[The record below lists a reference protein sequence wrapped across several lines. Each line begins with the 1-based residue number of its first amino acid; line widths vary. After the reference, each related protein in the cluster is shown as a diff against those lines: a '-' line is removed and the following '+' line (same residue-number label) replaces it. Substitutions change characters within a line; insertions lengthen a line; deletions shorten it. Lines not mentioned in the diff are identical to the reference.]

1 MSSSNEPQETH
12 KSKFFF
18 ERMLLN
24 ESEYM
29 NKASQDVEY
38 IDVNK

>member
-1 MSSSNEPQETH
+1 MNLKKLTNQS
-12 KSKFFF
+12 FFF